1 MFSHDAFTGVDIVAM
16 VKKVQAFYGPSEKVA
31 IFLDNASIHR
41 AQIAK
46 EAAADIGVRL
56 IYNIPYRPDL
66 NGIELLW
73 RRAKVAYYNLV
84 DSWRAQ
90 GLRTWNQDDI
100 VRKCVEEVQHAHIRG
115 IADGGWSRLYLAEPV
130 YAEVRAW
137 EAATMHGLAQQQKW
151 WTHELPPANVA
162 EVRKRYPEPQ
172 PQPPV

>member
-90 GLRTWNQDDI
+90 GLRTWDQDKI
-100 VRKCVEEVQHAHIRG
+100 VRKCVEEVPHGHICK
-115 IADGGWSRLYLAEPV
+115 IAEGGWSRLYLAEPV
-130 YAEVRAW
+130 FAEVRPW
-137 EAATMHGLAQQQKW
+137 ESATMLGLAQQQNW
-151 WTHELPPANVA
+151 WTHLPPPTSLA
-162 EVRKRYPEPQ
+162 EVHERYTQSKPP
-172 PQPPV
+172 PPV